1 MDIPTKGGIS
11 MTTIKKIFSNLFTTA
26 TSENDKIYRE
36 WDAQR
41 SRALSSAEVSEIDTI
56 FVRHL

>member
-1 MDIPTKGGIS
+1 MN
-11 MTTIKKIFSNLFTTA
+11 TIKKIFSNLFTTA

-41 SRALSSAEVSEIDTI
+41 SRALSSAEVSEIDAI
-56 FVRHL
+56 FARHL

>member
-1 MDIPTKGGIS
+1 
-11 MTTIKKIFSNLFTTA
+11 MTTIKKIFSDLFSLT

-41 SRALSSAEVSEIDTI
+41 SRALSPAEVSEIDAI
-56 FVRHL
+56 FARHL